1 MIVAENPCGPDAL
14 KTRYD
19 YLMGTPV
26 KDSVIDMFNQWD
38 VSAHNA
44 QITSLDEL
52 GEHYLI
58 WDDLGGYVK
67 HPKYKV
73 REAYL
78 GLHNTRLS
86 PLLGVDNWKTVNE
99 YIDLIE
105 KGVLDLKITVTHT
118 PTTHGNIDIIIDG
131 CKRTTAFFEYHRSLG
146 IKEIDFN
153 FMVLRYKPRK
163 YPLYLSNFIF
173 SHHHIARLHCTRV

>member
-1 MIVAENPCGPDAL
+1 MIVAENPCGPDEL

-26 KDSVIDMFNQWD
+26 KDSIIGMFNQWE
-38 VSAHNA
+38 VSAYNA
-44 QITSLDEL
+44 QITSLTEL

-58 WDDLGGYVK
+58 WSDLGGYVK

-78 GLHNTRLS
+78 GLHKARHY
-86 PLLGVDNWKTVNE
+86 PQQGVDNWKKVNE

-105 KGVLDLKITVTHT
+105 KGVLEFKITVTST
-118 PTTHGNIDIIIDG
+118 PTTQGDIDIIIDG
-131 CKRTTAFFEYHRSLG
+131 CKRTTAFYEYKRRLG
-146 IKEIDFN
+146 VEDIDYN
-153 FMVLRYKPRK
+153 LMILRYKPRK
-163 YPLYLSNFIF
+163 
-173 SHHHIARLHCTRV
+173 